1 MDFSLFEQDEMHISD
16 FFYSG
21 FCSPVLLLLSISLKS
36 YSNIYCYINWEKKI
50 VDLSLPN
57 KFGARITSSS

>member
-1 MDFSLFEQDEMHISD
+1 MDFSLFEQDKMHISD

-57 KFGARITSSS
+57 KFGAYITSSS